1 MGEEM
6 KEHTDSNLHDL
17 KPRIVELKDLPELLA
32 LQKVAIAHLESKDVL
47 QPSTVEEF
55 EFIFSGNGFILG
67 LFDGKRLI
75 AFRVMVVLPFDAE
88 NLGLDAGLSSETLE
102 RVIYQDLSIVHP
114 DYRGKGLQK
123 KMGEMVMA
131 KVDRSR
137 FDYVCATV
145 APFNIPSLKDKFAL
159 GLHIVA
165 LKLKYEGKLRYV
177 FMKKLHEE
185 QLVDTSI
192 EGRLI
197 AMDDNQMQ
205 QQTLSE
211 GFIGV
216 SMVNENGWFIQY
228 RKNC

>member
-6 KEHTDSNLHDL
+6 KEHTNRNLHDL
-17 KPRIVELKDLPELLA
+17 KPRVLEIKDLPDLLA

-47 QPSTVEEF
+47 QPSSVEEL
-55 EFIFSGNGFILG
+55 EFIFSGHGFILG

-75 AFRVMVVLPFDAE
+75 AFRVMVVLPLDVDH
-88 NLGLDAGLSSETLE
+88 LGLDAGLPKDRLE

-123 KMGEMVMA
+123 QMGEMVMA
-131 KVDRSR
+131 KVDQSR

-177 FMKKLHEE
+177 FMKKLHDE
-185 QLVDTSI
+185 QRIDTSL

-197 AMDDNQMQ
+197 AMDDTHLQ

-211 GFIGV
+211 GFVGV
-216 SMVNENGWFIQY
+216 SMLNENGWFILY